1 MDARRKIMFYLN
13 PETNIADSIVNE
25 TLDSIPQGER
35 GRLNRAAL
43 IAGIAL
49 YRQDARIPF
58 LISELLNKDT
68 QFADIVQLLKS
79 VYPAHRQIKI
89 KRHQRMLQNNRLKR
103 IQRKQ
108 TLKAC
113 FLDLPPEAVK
123 ATKNNPAHAGP

>member
-58 LISELLNKDT
+58 LISELLNKNT

-79 VYPAHRQIKI
+79 VYPLEMAEWMNSTQTDKDKTTSANAAEQQIEKD
-89 KRHQRMLQNNRLKR
+89 
-103 IQRKQ
+103 
-108 TLKAC
+108 TTKANAQS
-113 FLDLPPEAVK
+113 LLS
-123 ATKNNPAHAGP
+123 

>member
-68 QFADIVQLLKS
+68 QFNDIVQLLKS
-79 VYPAHRQIKI
+79 VYPLEMAKL
-89 KRHQRMLQNNRLKR
+89 MAST
-103 IQRKQ
+103 Q
-108 TLKAC
+108 TDK
-113 FLDLPPEAVK
+113 DK
-123 ATKNNPAHAGP
+123 ATSSTAAEQHDEQDTTKANAQSLLS